1 MAAVFVALA
10 VAGTVRHYSPVP
22 YWDMWDG
29 YLGFFVPASD
39 GDLGAWWALHNEH
52 RIYLGRL
59 LFWID
64 LAWFKGLAL
73 FLLIVVYICVALTW
87 WLFERMRRELAPR
100 ALSAFLPFFLAAWL
114 FSWRQWE
121 NLEWGF
127 QSAFLLSQLLP
138 LAAFYLMHR
147 ATLPQSHS
155 WLPFA
160 GAVLCGLLA
169 PGGTAAGLAALP
181 LMTVYA
187 ILVRMRW
194 WRVALLAI
202 LTLSFTWLYFR
213 GYQTPPEHSSVTD
226 SARHHPLGMIA
237 FFLLYMGGPFRAFGN
252 HDSSHLLVALVGG
265 MVLCAGIFW
274 TASAARFAWRIVPDA
289 RRSTLRMALLAFL
302 AYVAVGA
309 VGTAGG
315 RLILGLSAAVSSRYS
330 TPVLSGWAALI
341 LLYLPALESLDRRMH
356 GRLWMAFL
364 VLLVALLPQQLTALD
379 SQADVLFERRVAALA
394 LTLGVRDAVQIEN
407 VFPRPDE
414 ALALAK
420 EAVKRHLSVFG
431 LPPFAGAREI
441 MGTTASVQPTEHVC
455 RVELTA
461 LEQIDGEPDY
471 VRVMGRLDGW
481 PSSKTASLR
490 LLDADR
496 RVIGIALEVPASALP
511 GGEPGRADLAF
522 KGYLHHPTGEDGIQ
536 MLDPESGCD
545 ATVALLNPASPIL
558 DR

>member
-29 YLGFFVPASD
+29 YLGFFVTASD
-39 GDLGAWWALHNEH
+39 GDVGAWWALHNEH

-64 LAWFKGLAL
+64 IAWFKGLAW
-73 FLLIVVYICVALTW
+73 FLLIVVYICLALTW
-87 WLFERMRRELAPR
+87 WIFERMRRELAPR
-100 ALSAFLPFFLAAWL
+100 ALSAFLSFFLAAWL

-138 LAAFYLMHR
+138 LTAFYLMHR
-147 ATLPQSHS
+147 ATGPQSHS

-160 GAVLCGLLA
+160 GAVLCGLLS

-181 LMTVYA
+181 LMTFYA

-213 GYQTPPEHSSVTD
+213 GYQTPHEHSSVDD
-226 SARHHPLGMIA
+226 SARHHPLSMVA

-265 MVLCAGIFW
+265 AVLCAGIFW
-274 TASAARFAWRIVPDA
+274 TASTARFAWLIVPDA
-289 RRSTLRMALLAFL
+289 RRSTLRTAMLAFL

-315 RLILGLSAAVSSRYS
+315 RLSLGLTAAVSSRYS
-330 TPVLSGWAALI
+330 TPVLSAWAALI
-341 LLYLPALESLDRRMH
+341 LLYLPSLESLDRRMH

-379 SQADVLFERRVAALA
+379 SQADVRFERRVAALA
-394 LTLGVRDAVQIEN
+394 LTLGVRDAAQIEN
-407 VFPRPDE
+407 IYPRADE
-414 ALALAK
+414 ALAVAK

-431 LPPFAGAREI
+431 LPPFLGACEI
-441 MGTTASVQPTEHVC
+441 MGTPAAVQSTEHVC
-455 RVELTA
+455 RAELTA
-461 LEQIDGEPDY
+461 LEKIDGESDY
-471 VRVMGRLDGW
+471 VRVTGHLDGW
-481 PSSKTASLR
+481 PSSKTASVR
-490 LLDADR
+490 LLDASR
-496 RVIGIALEVPASALP
+496 RVIGIALDVPASALP
-511 GGEPGRADLAF
+511 GGDSGRADLQF
-522 KGYLHHPTGEDGIQ
+522 KGYLHHPTGEDSIQ
-536 MLDPESGCD
+536 MLDPDSGCH
-545 ATVALLNPASPIL
+545 ATLALPNPPSPTL